1 MVTSRTL
8 FPVPSCIPFPT
19 KEKSHCVL
27 EMSESPVSL
36 TDLEYPAWCQD
47 EEVPVTK
54 GEIRAMFAD
63 LAAKFGFQQ
72 ASQENMFHH
81 LMAQLDSRASRSS
94 GQNALVSLHVS
105 YIGGEQANFR
115 KWYFAAQLDLDEEIG
130 FQNMKLRGK
139 SRQRNSKLAKERGIS
154 IKEQMEE
161 WSQREQEFVNSHPKI
176 TLTHEQLQDK
186 TSLKTADYKW
196 KLKMKQLSHHEMARQ
211 LALYLLCWGEANQV
225 RFAPE
230 CLCFIFKCALDYDT
244 ATECA
249 ASDLAPDGVE
259 ATAAA
264 ATGADA
270 GAGAGA
276 DAIAVPEFTFLND
289 VITPLYNFLKL
300 QVYDRTP
307 QGKWTRREKDHKDVI
322 GYDDINQLF
331 WYPEGIEMIVLHNGD
346 RLVDKGLKERYL
358 FLKDVDWS
366 KVFYKT
372 FIESRGWMHCVTNFN
387 RFWIIHLAPFWFF
400 TSFNAPTFYT
410 KGYIQLLNNPPTAQ
424 SRLSAIALGGTVSC
438 LIQILATIFE
448 WRFVP
453 RRWPGAQHLT
463 RRMFGLLFC
472 LLINFGPSIYVFGFF
487 DLDVHSKS
495 AYIVSI
501 IQLIIAFI
509 TTLFFAIRP
518 LGGMFGSYLNR
529 GKQKRRYVSSQIF
542 TASFPRLS
550 GRSKWFSYGLWFCV
564 FLGKFIESYF
574 FLTLSLRDPIRVLSI
589 LDMSRCAGDRLVG
602 RWLCSWQSKITLGL
616 MIFTD
621 LGLFFL
627 DTYLWYIIC
636 NCAFSIML
644 SFSLGTSILT
654 PWKNIYARLPKRI
667 YSKIL
672 ATSEMDMKYKP
683 KILISQ
689 VWNAIIISMYREHL
703 LSVEHIQRLLFQQVD
718 SMSQD
723 KKMLRSPTFFIAQ
736 DDSTFKSVEF
746 FPNNSEAKRR
756 ISFFAQSLSTPI
768 NEPVPVECMPTFTVL
783 IPHYSEKILLS
794 LKEVIKEESNES
806 KITVLEYLKQLHA
819 AEWDSFVRDTKLLS
833 IEKKATKSILDDV
846 KSKEDEAISAQRSP
860 TSNDNGSVFSDE
872 KEGEDIVQKKI
883 SDLPFHVFGFSSSEA
898 SYTLRTRIW
907 ASLRCQTLYRTISG
921 FMNYSKAI
929 KLLYRIENPSV
940 IQLYG
945 HAPEALENGLESMSN
960 RKFRMLVAMQR
971 YAKFNKEEIEA
982 TELLFKVYPAMH
994 VSYLLEEQ
1002 SEAGNDM
1009 FFYSCLTNGYAELDA
1024 TTGLR
1029 KPLFKIRLSG
1039 NPILG
1044 DGKADNQNHSLIFYR
1059 GEYIQV
1065 IDANQDNYLE
1075 ECLKIRS
1082 VLSEFEEMNVT
1093 TNIPY
1098 IPGIE
1103 YDEEPPS
1110 VAIVGAREYIFSE
1123 NIGVLG
1129 DIAAGKEQT
1138 FGTLFARTL
1147 AEIGGKLHYGHPD
1160 FVNAIFMTTRGGLSK
1175 AQKSLHLN
1183 EDIYAGMN
1191 AMCRGGR
1198 IKHSDYYQCGKGRDL
1213 GFGSILNFTTKI
1225 GAGMGEQLLS
1235 REYYYL
1241 GTQLP
1246 IDRFLS
1252 FFYAHPGF
1260 HLNNLFISLSV
1271 QLFFLLLLN
1280 LGSLNH
1286 ETILCNY
1293 DRDLPITIMEE
1304 PIGCYNIQPALHWVS
1319 IFVLSIFIV
1328 FFIAFAPLLIQ
1339 ELLEKG
1345 IWKAVARFLHHLFSM
1360 APLFEVFVCQVYSNS
1375 LVSDLTFGGAKYIS
1389 TGRGFAITR
1398 IEFSILFSRF
1408 VNIAIYSGLQVF
1420 LMLVFGMVSM
1430 WQPALLWFWITVISM
1445 CFAPFIFN
1453 PHQFA
1458 FAEFFIDYRNFMH
1471 WLSSGN
1477 AKFHKESWSNF
1488 AKISRARYT
1497 GYKRKLIGDVSEDG
1511 LADARRAKLG
1521 NVLLAE
1527 LLIPLVVFLFNLT
1540 GYTFINAQTGVSRP
1554 EPTHV
1559 VIRLALVTFLP
1570 IFLNIAI
1577 LMVLFMLSLVALPL
1591 LSIFCKKSGA
1601 SIALIAHAFSVVIYL
1616 LDFELMWFLE
1626 GWNPARTLILLIATI
1641 NLHILL
1647 FKTFTVLF
1655 LTKELKSNS
1664 SHIAW
1669 WTGIWYNTGMG
1680 WSVVLQPIREF
1691 SIKIMESSYF
1701 AGDFFLSHFLLYAQT
1716 PLIFI
1721 PFIDHWH
1728 SMVLFWLKPTSVI
1741 TSKKIYSK
1749 KQQKRRNSI
1758 VRRYFMLYFGILGI
1772 LLALIIAPFFANIL
1786 IADPAQLLTGSPL
1799 NGIIQPSHQNNND
1812 TGPNAPSSI
1821 LTTTPPLP
1829 RFKTVP

>member
-1 MVTSRTL
+1 
-8 FPVPSCIPFPT
+8 
-19 KEKSHCVL
+19 
-27 EMSESPVSL
+27 MSKSPVSL

-47 EEVPVTK
+47 DEVPVTK
-54 GEIRAMFAD
+54 SEIREMFVE

-81 LMAQLDSRASRSS
+81 LMAQLDSRASRA
-94 GQNALVSLHVS
+94 GAQNALVSLHVS

-130 FQNMKLRGK
+130 FQNMELRGK
-139 SRQRNSKLAKERGIS
+139 SRQRNLKLAKKRGIS
-154 IKEQMEE
+154 IKDQLKE
-161 WSQREQEFVNSHPKI
+161 WKQREEEFINSHPKI
-176 TLTHEQLQDK
+176 TLSQDQLQDN
-186 TSLKTADYKW
+186 TSLQTADYKW

-249 ASDLAPDGVE
+249 ASGR
-259 ATAAA
+259 AARK
-264 ATGADA
+264 TM
-270 GAGAGA
+270 
-276 DAIAVPEFTFLND
+276 PEFTFLND

-300 QVYDRTP
+300 QVYRKKNK
-307 QGKWTRREKDHKDVI
+307 GKWERRDRDHKEVI

-331 WYPEGIEMIVLHNGD
+331 WYPEGIEKIVLHNGD
-346 RLVDKGLKERYL
+346 RLVDKPLEERYL
-358 FLKDVDWS
+358 SLKEVDWS
-366 KVFYKT
+366 NVFYKT
-372 FIESRGWMHCVTNFN
+372 FIESRSWMHCVTNFN

-410 KGYIQLLNNPPTAQ
+410 KDYVQLLNNPPTPQ
-424 SRLSAIALGGTVSC
+424 SKLSAVALGGTVSC
-438 LIQILATIFE
+438 LIQILATVFE

-463 RRMFGLLFC
+463 RRMLGLLLC
-472 LLINFGPSIYVFGFF
+472 LLINAGPSVYVFGFF

-495 AYIVSI
+495 AYTVSI
-501 IQLIIAFI
+501 IQLIVAFV

-518 LGGMFGSYLNR
+518 LGGMFGSYMNR
-529 GKQKRRYVSSQIF
+529 GKQRRRYSPSLIF
-542 TASFPRLS
+542 TASFPQLS

-589 LDMSRCAGDRLVG
+589 LDMSRCAGDQLIG

-616 MIFTD
+616 MILTD

-672 ATSEMDMKYKP
+672 ANSELDIKYKP

-689 VWNAIIISMYREHL
+689 VWNAIVISMYREHL
-703 LSVEHIQRLLFQQVD
+703 LSIEHIQRLLFQQVD
-718 SMSQD
+718 SMTQD

-746 FPNNSEAKRR
+746 FPSNSEARRR

-768 NEPVPVECMPTFTVL
+768 SEPVPVECMPTFTVL
-783 IPHYSEKILLS
+783 IPHYSEKILLT
-794 LKEVIKEESNES
+794 LKEVIKEESSKS
-806 KITVLEYLKQLHA
+806 KITVLEYLKQLHFD
-819 AEWDSFVRDTKLLS
+819 EWESFVRDTKLLS
-833 IEKKATKSILDDV
+833 MERNATKTVSHALGMVDNDTASSVALVRSTNLQNEELDIESDDEDV
-846 KSKEDEAISAQRSP
+846 I
-860 TSNDNGSVFSDE
+860 
-872 KEGEDIVQKKI
+872 QKRI
-883 SDLPFHVFGFSSSEA
+883 NDLPYHVFGFSSSEA

-929 KLLYRIENPSV
+929 KLLYRVENPS
-940 IQLYG
+940 LTHLFG
-945 HAPEALENGLESMSN
+945 ETSEALENGLECMAN

-971 YAKFNKEEIEA
+971 YATFNEEEREA
-982 TELLFKVYPAMH
+982 TELLFKVYPTMCI
-994 VSYLLEEQ
+994 SYLLEEQ
-1002 SEAGNDM
+1002 SPDSDETY
-1009 FFYSCLTNGYAELDA
+1009 FYSCLTNGYAKVNPS
-1024 TTGLR
+1024 TGLR
-1029 KPLFKIRLSG
+1029 KPLLKIRLSG

-1082 VLSEFEEMNVT
+1082 VLSEFEEMDVDNS
-1093 TNIPY
+1093 IPY

-1103 YDEEPPS
+1103 YEEEPPA

-1123 NIGVLG
+1123 NVGVLG

-1175 AQKSLHLN
+1175 AQRGLHLN

-1286 ETILCNY
+1286 ETILCHY
-1293 DRDLPITIMEE
+1293 DRDLPSTTLEE

-1345 IWKAVARFLHHLFSM
+1345 IWKAAARFFHHLFSM

-1375 LVSDLTFGGAKYIS
+1375 LLSDLTFGGAKYIS

-1398 IEFSILFSRF
+1398 IEFAILYSRF
-1408 VNIAIYSGLQVF
+1408 ANIAIYSGLQIF
-1420 LMLVFGMVSM
+1420 LMLVFGIVSM

-1453 PHQFA
+1453 PHQFV
-1458 FAEFFIDYRNFMH
+1458 FSEFFIDYRNFLH

-1477 AKFHKESWSNF
+1477 TKFHKEAWSSF
-1488 AKISRARYT
+1488 TKASRARYT
-1497 GYKRKLIGDVSEDG
+1497 GYKQKISGDISEEGSSDTRKPRLI
-1511 LADARRAKLG
+1511 
-1521 NVLLAE
+1521 NVLSAE
-1527 LLIPLVVFLFNLT
+1527 LFTPLFVFFFSFT
-1540 GYTFINAQTGVSRP
+1540 GYTFINAQTGVLLSTA
-1554 EPTHV
+1554 THS
-1559 VIRLALVTFLP
+1559 IARLLLVTLLP
-1570 IFLNIAI
+1570 IALNGAI
-1577 LMVLFMLSLVALPL
+1577 LIFLFVLSLTTLPFFSL
-1591 LSIFCKKSGA
+1591 FCKKSGA
-1601 SIALIAHAFSVVIYL
+1601 TIAVFAHAFSVLIYL
-1616 LDFELMWFLE
+1616 IDFEIMWFLE
-1626 GWNPARTLILLIATI
+1626 GWNCARTLILLISAI

-1647 FKTFTVLF
+1647 FKTFTILF
-1655 LTKELKSNS
+1655 LTKELRNNS
-1664 SHIAW
+1664 SHLAW

-1680 WSVVLQPIREF
+1680 WSVILQPIREF
-1691 SIKIMESSYF
+1691 FVKIMESSYF

-1716 PLIFI
+1716 PFIFI
-1721 PFIDHWH
+1721 PFMDRWH
-1728 SMVLFWLKPTSVI
+1728 SMILFWLKPNNII
-1741 TSKKIYSK
+1741 TVKGVFSK
-1749 KQQKRRNSI
+1749 KQKRRRNNI
-1758 VRRYFMLYFGILGI
+1758 IRKYFLFYFV
-1772 LLALIIAPFFANIL
+1772 LLSLLLTLIIAPFFADML
-1786 IADPAQLLTGSPL
+1786 IADPARLLSGSPFS
-1799 NGIIQPSHQNNND
+1799 GVVQPNHQFNND
-1812 TGPNAPSSI
+1812 TGPNAPNTI
-1821 LTTTPPLP
+1821 LTTTPPL
-1829 RFKTVP
+1829 RGFKTVP